1 MSAAPALSDVQQAQ
15 RSSAAERPMSDFHP
29 GMARPVSA
37 NIGTLQKGNAQRP
50 SSEVLNSH
58 YKSPEAEAID
68 RWFEDLS
75 YYERTLEQMA
85 RAKLDDN
92 FREELKHIEQWFN
105 VLSDPERTTALYSLL
120 QHATQVQIRFFIT
133 VLQQMAQKDPASGAA
148 PPDPSGKPPVPPE
161 ATRLAPKKV
170 ASMPPRVASPAP
182 GTAVAAAAVA
192 AAAAIGVT
200 LPTELDAEDDR
211 YLSVIPLAGNGPRS
225 TRRLY
230 DRHSAPN
237 ADEQYAQLLGDLH
250 SREGVAH
257 GVEYPEDYA
266 YQRNSY
272 QSLRQ
277 AGSQPGSARN
287 SAQMSPLLR
296 PNTPVDDA
304 IASADW
310 SLNPATGQKSTVPVV
325 ERPPSGALGNGTFT
339 PHLGLPHDDLAPSMA
354 GLSLQPPRSPYARP
368 VSPRPVSPIILSP
381 PTPAGVHAPHA
392 GHPSPGWGYVDVR
405 SSTPSAYAHSDYSD
419 THSHD
424 GLREDQEGYHDR
436 LRPGPHKEKGKIP
449 ESVDLEA
456 LNDIPSWLRSL
467 RLHKYTPTFEHMQW
481 KDMIKLDEEA
491 LIEKGVSALGARRKM
506 LKVFELVRK
515 ELDAK
520 GVPY

>member
-1 MSAAPALSDVQQAQ
+1 MSGVPSLVH
-15 RSSAAERPMSDFHP
+15 SATRASMSERPMSDFHP

-37 NIGTLQKGNAQRP
+37 TIGSLQKHSAQRP

-133 VLQQMAQKDPASGAA
+133 VLQQMAQKDPSN
-148 PPDPSGKPPVPPE
+148 GKTPPE
-161 ATRLAPKKV
+161 AAAVKSPATAEAMRLAPQ
-170 ASMPPRVASPAP
+170 APLPPRAPSPAP
-182 GTAVAAAAVA
+182 SASSAVSR
-192 AAAAIGVT
+192 GVP
-200 LPTELDAEDDR
+200 LSAELSPEEER
-211 YLSVIPLAGNGPRS
+211 YLSVMPLAGGSRA

-237 ADEQYAQLLGDLH
+237 ADEQYAQLLGDLQR
-250 SREGVAH
+250 REGGPH
-257 GVEYPEDYA
+257 GAAEEY
-266 YQRNSY
+266 YQKQHTY
-272 QSLRQ
+272 QSLRPPSGQ
-277 AGSQPGSARN
+277 QGPANRSG
-287 SAQMSPLLR
+287 AQMSPLLR
-296 PNTPVDDA
+296 PITPVDDA
-304 IASADW
+304 ISSADW
-310 SLNPATGQKSTVPVV
+310 SLNPGPLAKPAI
-325 ERPPSGALGNGTFT
+325 ERPQSATYNSSGYPPAI
-339 PHLGLPHDDLAPSMA
+339 GLPSDELSQSM
-354 GLSLQPPRSPYARP
+354 GGMSLQPPRSPYGRP
-368 VSPRPVSPIILSP
+368 ISPRPVSPLIVSP
-381 PTPAGVHAPHA
+381 SASGGVNPQA
-392 GHPSPGWGYVDVR
+392 GHPSPGWGYVDIR
-405 SSTPSAYAHSDYSD
+405 SNSSQYAHSDYSD
-419 THSHD
+419 SISHD
-424 GLREDQEGYHDR
+424 GLRDDAYSEGLSDR
-436 LRPGPHKEKGKIP
+436 PRQGPHKEKGKIP

-467 RLHKYTPTFEHMQW
+467 RLHKYTSTFEHMHW
-481 KDMIKLDEEA
+481 SDMIKLSEEA
-491 LIEKGVSALGARRKM
+491 LIGKGVSALGARRKM

-520 GVPY
+520 VCIC